1 MAGVPTNPPGSAS
14 FRARPLIALAAATAM
29 LALLLIAQRSA
40 APPAAQAKAG
50 CPAPPKGLSPT
61 GPARTR
67 FTMLIRI
74 NTKGN
79 VKTWTKPGGGL
90 ASRVRPRDIFLINTR
105 FEGTDSFPAVTPTV
119 AARLATKLHR
129 AFPCNRIIAL
139 NGMSFD
145 PTKPGYAFS
154 LIDHPSVFALITDY
168 ERLDWEAGRL
178 TDPERP
184 RWADS
189 FELAL
194 PLIQGWNLGV
204 ASTVA
209 ANPAGAGKQTGLAPQ
224 DHGGWNF
231 GEIAQDLN
239 EKNARLGAPK
249 LGPLAVQT
257 QDACARRGAAGFR
270 ARAKKLLFQYQF
282 EFIKETGETI
292 PLDPAVQPSI
302 GNLAMELSFSD
313 SPDPTATQ
321 SILRTSPAT
330 AASCVQA
337 GLKQGIGAFFF
348 FAAED
353 GMRLLFQKPK
363 IAKLRPPP
371 HTGGVRP

>member
-1 MAGVPTNPPGSAS
+1 
-14 FRARPLIALAAATAM
+14 
-29 LALLLIAQRSA
+29 
-40 APPAAQAKAG
+40 
-50 CPAPPKGLSPT
+50 
-61 GPARTR
+61 
-67 FTMLIRI
+67 MLIRI
-74 NTKGN
+74 NTQGN
-79 VKTWTKPGGGL
+79 VTTWTKPGGGL
-90 ASRVRPRDIFLINTR
+90 AGRVRPRDIFVINTR
-105 FEGTDSFPAVTPTV
+105 FEGTDSFPEVTPTV
-119 AARLATKLHR
+119 AARLATHLHR

-145 PTKPGYAFS
+145 PTQPGYAFS
-154 LIDHPSVFALITDY
+154 LIDHPSVFALLTDY

-178 TDPERP
+178 TDPTRP
-184 RWADS
+184 RWADA

-194 PLIQGWNLGV
+194 PLIEGWNLSV

-224 DHGGWNF
+224 DHRRWNF
-231 GEIAQDLN
+231 SEIAQDLN

-302 GNLAMELSFSD
+302 GNLAMELSFSA
-313 SPDPTATQ
+313 SPDPTASQ

-337 GLKQGIGAFFF
+337 GLRQGIGAFFF

-371 HTGGVRP
+371 HTGSMRP

>member
-14 FRARPLIALAAATAM
+14 FRARPLIALAAATAV
-29 LALLLIAQRSA
+29 LALLLIAQGSA
-40 APPAAQAKAG
+40 APPAAQAKVR
-50 CPAPPKGLSPT
+50 CPAPPEGLSPT

-90 ASRVRPRDIFLINTR
+90 ASRVRPRDIFVINTR

-154 LIDHPSVFALITDY
+154 LIDHPSVFALITDF
-168 ERLDWEAGRL
+168 ERGDWKAGRL

-184 RWADS
+184 PWADA

-194 PLIQGWNLGV
+194 PLIQGWNLSV

-224 DHGGWNF
+224 DHANWNF

-249 LGPLAVQT
+249 LGPLTVQT
-257 QDACARRGAAGFR
+257 QDACAKRGAAGFR

-282 EFIKETGETI
+282 EFIEETGETI
-292 PLDPAVQPSI
+292 PLDPAVKPSI

-337 GLKQGIGAFFF
+337 GLRQGIGAFFF